1 MHGSNRLGGNSL
13 SDLIV
18 FGRRS
23 GLGAAEYVSALP
35 ARPAV
40 PEAALASAAAVALE
54 PLERADGESPYAIHS
69 ELQTIMNDLVGLIR
83 RESEMKTALVELDK
97 LRARAAQVSTIGG
110 RAYNPGWHLALDLR
124 NMLMV
129 AECVAQAALER
140 QESRGGH
147 TRDDYP
153 GMSPEWRKVNL
164 ICSLN
169 AGGGVTLRQQPMEPM
184 RTDLLELFDIAE
196 LMKYMTEEELAGL
209 PGAAEAG
216 ALRLARRRH
225 RLPLRP
231 LARLLASCRRR
242 ARSRRQ
248 AKRPRGRQGNRAMSY
263 QAVLRV
269 WRGDAGAGALADY
282 QVEVNEGEVVLD
294 VLHRLQATQAGDLA
308 IRWNCKA
315 GKCGSCSM
323 EINGRPRLACMTRMS
338 VFTPEETLTI
348 TPLRTF
354 PVIRDLV
361 TDVSFNYAKAREI
374 PSFTPPPSVKP
385 GEFRMQQ
392 VDVNRSQ
399 EFRKCIECFL
409 CQNTC
414 HVIRDHTENE
424 HAFAGPRFLM
434 RVAELEM
441 HPADTADR
449 REIAQ
454 DDFGLGYCNI
464 TKCCTEVCPE
474 HIKITD
480 NALIP
485 MKERVVGRKYDPL
498 VWLGDKIGR
507 RTAKDTPKVP
517 GKA

>member
-1 MHGSNRLGGNSL
+1 MEVGPTAHYVMGGVEVDPDTGAASVPGLFAVGEVSGGMHGSNRLGGNSL

-54 PLERADGESPYAIHS
+54 PLERADGESPYAIHG

-97 LRARAAQVSTIGG
+97 LRARAAQVSAAGG

-124 NMLMV
+124 NMLVV

-140 QESRGGH
+140 QESPRRPHQGRLPGH
-147 TRDDYP
+147 VA
-153 GMSPEWRKVNL
+153 GMAE
-164 ICSLN
+164 
-169 AGGGVTLRQQPMEPM
+169 GQP
-184 RTDLLELFDIAE
+184 DLL
-196 LMKYMTEEELAGL
+196 AGRRRRR
-209 PGAAEAG
+209 GAAAAADGAHADRSARAVRRGRAEEVHDGGRAG
-216 ALRLARRRH
+216 RPRCGRVWPGWETSSAPPIGAPPGV
-225 RLPLRP
+225 LP
-231 LARLLASCRRR
+231 RR
-242 ARSRRQ
+242 ARRRRQ
-248 AKRPRGRQGNRAMSY
+248 AKRPRGRQGNRAMGY
-263 QAVLRV
+263 KAALRV
-269 WRGDAGAGALADY
+269 WRGDAGAGALEDF
-282 QVEVNEGEVVLD
+282 QVEANEGEVVLD
-294 VLHRLQATQAGDLA
+294 VLHRLQATQASDLA

-374 PSFTPPPSVKP
+374 PSFTPDPSIKP

-409 CQNTC
+409 CQDTC
-414 HVIRDHTENE
+414 HVIRDHPENE
-424 HAFAGPRFLM
+424 RA
-434 RVAELEM
+434 V
-441 HPADTADR
+441 R
-449 REIAQ
+449 RAQ
-454 DDFGLGYCNI
+454 VPD
-464 TKCCTEVCPE
+464 
-474 HIKITD
+474 
-480 NALIP
+480 A
-485 MKERVVGRKYDPL
+485 
-498 VWLGDKIGR
+498 GR
-507 RTAKDTPKVP
+507 RARDAP
-517 GKA
+517 GRHRRPA